1 MKATTK
7 QDYEIK
13 RDAIAKME
21 GITEAQ
27 RSGLLFGNWIDY
39 IAKSAPI
46 PERKSTNS
54 LQLFVKF
61 ALNYQ

>member
-1 MKATTK
+1 
-7 QDYEIK
+7 
-13 RDAIAKME
+13 ME

-46 PERKSTNS
+46 TEEEKARTH
-54 LQLFVKF
+54 F
-61 ALNYQ
+61 NYL